1 MTYNTK
7 TIYPAQEDRDGR
19 KFTTTKQTDIAVE
32 LKKNEVLKLYNSY
45 READY
50 SVNVSFQPPL
60 ATKSTD
66 EKEGNDDKAEV
77 VSLVS
82 PFDVAKRLAK
92 QGIEY
97 RASLKIKSK
106 GAYEDMKDV
115 MKFVEAEGYEYNVNV
130 TLKVNDE
137 TTTNINDPL
146 SWTDEDNVFKVSPKT
161 STDDAEKLH
170 QLYDTLNDKGYEVE
184 ITIKPKAPKS
194 TDMDSENE
202 TFATQLSAY
211 PDGTLVTF
219 RLSDE
224 KVQEFRRCYD
234 RFKVKAD

>member
-45 READY
+45 R
-50 SVNVSFQPPL
+50 
-60 ATKSTD
+60 
-66 EKEGNDDKAEV
+66 
-77 VSLVS
+77 
-82 PFDVAKRLAK
+82 
-92 QGIEY
+92 
-97 RASLKIKSK
+97 
-106 GAYEDMKDV
+106 
-115 MKFVEAEGYEYNVNV
+115 EAEGYEYNVNV

-219 RLSDE
+219 RLSNE
-224 KVQEFRRCYD
+224 KV
-234 RFKVKAD
+234 